1 MLSNPASVSMVFTM
15 STRHDLSI
23 NSENDGHLIDI
34 APSPTIGRNAVNQSG
49 GGGEV
54 HTEWLR
60 ELTPASRSTAVLNEL
75 IGRTPMLWYL
85 GGRAAT
91 ILRPRSRR
99 ADVKALHTVRAVAIG
114 PYHRGDGGL
123 AFDDEA
129 KLPFLRYLQDRC
141 GLDVEQYVAALGAT
155 RGGFR
160 DEFADDADP
169 VAADWLRDE
178 EKFVKMLLL
187 DSSFVLVFSI
197 MFSKT
202 GGGEERAAAASVTRE
217 HFILYTAVS
226 QYADEIILDLLVLE
240 NQIPFAVV
248 KLLAASCR
256 GLRLRSVEEL
266 VLGCFDG
273 VCPRRARGKV
283 RQTTDAKFH
292 HILHLFHW
300 SRVPENKYRVL
311 STPLKLLE
319 AKEESEWLI
328 PCARELQRAA
338 VWFRKAKLDARE
350 RHGGDLDM
358 QFWSTAASPVAV
370 MTIPSFH
377 ILAYTT
383 ALLHNMV
390 AFEKHFH
397 WANGVCVTTHVVR
410 MEGLIRC
417 PQDAALLRR
426 RWALGS
432 VKYTDEEVVDFFRG
446 IVAEAS
452 GVRMP
457 QEYGEMLGAVAR
469 HRRRRS
475 SRWYGDFILHF
486 FPSPWVSVSFAVVAA
501 LIIVPAMLQT
511 VYTILGYHK

>member
-1 MLSNPASVSMVFTM
+1 M
-15 STRHDLSI
+15 STSHELS
-23 NSENDGHLIDI
+23 IDI
-34 APSPTIGRNAVNQSG
+34 ALSPTTGRNIAVNQSG
-49 GGGEV
+49 GGEI
-54 HTEWLR
+54 HTGWLR
-60 ELTPASRSTAVLNEL
+60 ELTSASRSSAVLNEL
-75 IGRTPMLWYL
+75 IGRTPMLWFL
-85 GGRAAT
+85 GERAAT
-91 ILRPRSRR
+91 ILRPRTRR
-99 ADVKALHTVRAVAIG
+99 ANVKALHTVRAVAIG
-114 PYHRGDGGL
+114 PYHRGDRGL

-129 KLPFLRYLQDRC
+129 KLPFLRCLQDRC
-141 GLDVEQYVAALGAT
+141 GLDVEQYVAALGAA
-155 RGGFR
+155 RGSFR
-160 DEFADDADP
+160 DEFADDADS
-169 VAADWLRDE
+169 VAADWLLDE

-197 MFSKT
+197 MFSKA
-202 GGGEERAAAASVTRE
+202 GSGEERAAVPVTRE

-226 QYADEIILDLLVLE
+226 QYADEIMLDLLVLE

-248 KLLAASCR
+248 KLLAASCCV
-256 GLRLRSVEEL
+256 LKLRSVEEL

-273 VCPRRARGKV
+273 ICPRRARGKV
-283 RQTTDAKFH
+283 IDLPLQQT
-292 HILHLFHW
+292 
-300 SRVPENKYRVL
+300 S
-311 STPLKLLE
+311 STGR
-319 AKEESEWLI
+319 ACRRTST
-328 PCARELQRAA
+328 AELQLSA

-377 ILAYTT
+377 ILAYTA

-390 AFEKHFH
+390 AFEKHFQRAH
-397 WANGVCVTTHVVR
+397 GVCVTAHVAR

-446 IVAEAS
+446 IVAEAA

-457 QEYGEMLGAVAR
+457 QEYGEMLSAVAR

-486 FPSPWVSVSFAVVAA
+486 FPSPWVAVSLAVVAA

-511 VYTILGYHK
+511 AYAILSYQK

>member
-1 MLSNPASVSMVFTM
+1 M
-15 STRHDLSI
+15 STSHELS
-23 NSENDGHLIDI
+23 IDI
-34 APSPTIGRNAVNQSG
+34 ALSPTTGRNIAVNQSG
-49 GGGEV
+49 GGEI
-54 HTEWLR
+54 HTGWLR
-60 ELTPASRSTAVLNEL
+60 ELTSASRSSAVLNEL
-75 IGRTPMLWYL
+75 IGRTPMLWFL
-85 GGRAAT
+85 GERAAP
-91 ILRPRSRR
+91 ILRPSTLR
-99 ADVKALHTVRAVAIG
+99 AN
-114 PYHRGDGGL
+114 
-123 AFDDEA
+123 
-129 KLPFLRYLQDRC
+129 DRC
-141 GLDVEQYVAALGAT
+141 GLDVEQYVAALGAA
-155 RGGFR
+155 RGSFR
-160 DEFADDADP
+160 DEFADDADS
-169 VAADWLRDE
+169 VAADWLLDE

-197 MFSKT
+197 MFSKA
-202 GGGEERAAAASVTRE
+202 GSGEERAAVPVTRE

-226 QYADEIILDLLVLE
+226 QYADEIMLDLLVLE

-248 KLLAASCR
+248 KLLAASCC
-256 GLRLRSVEEL
+256 GLKLRSVEEL

-273 VCPRRARGKV
+273 ICPRRARGKV
-283 RQTTDAKFH
+283 IDLPLQQTTDAKFY

-350 RHGGDLDM
+350 RHGGEPGGGD
-358 QFWSTAASPVAV
+358 
-370 MTIPSFH
+370 
-377 ILAYTT
+377 
-383 ALLHNMV
+383 
-390 AFEKHFH
+390 KHFH
-397 WANGVCVTTHVVR
+397 RAHGVCVTAHVAR

-446 IVAEAS
+446 IVAEAA

-457 QEYGEMLGAVAR
+457 QEYGEMLNAVAR

-486 FPSPWVSVSFAVVAA
+486 FPSPWVAVSLAVVAA

-511 VYTILGYHK
+511 AYATLSYQK